1 MSDLLFLL
9 RWAMRTKDTV
19 TVYFDSTTHP
29 DWGGQRG
36 WCADIDYG
44 GCWAVSRH
52 GATPLWALRALSQA
66 IQEARA

>member
-29 DWGGQRG
+29 DWGGPRG
-36 WCADIDYG
+36 WCADIDFC
-44 GCWAVSRH
+44 GCWAISRH
-52 GATPLWALRALSQA
+52 GSTPLRALRNLSRA
-66 IQEARA
+66 IQDPTA